1 MPNAALPQIDR
12 VTPRTHRF
20 VLIAAGIVLLAWSV
34 RALWRAPW
42 QLDPLSLIAV
52 LIACGGIGAA
62 ALLIV
67 ASLAA
72 ESRERW
78 QYPPKALVIHRRAW
92 GREGEIRLTAATV
105 ASIQVLH
112 LVQSDMPERW
122 RVTVRPRAGAA
133 VTRSRWIVPDRRS
146 VFETDDLPS
155 RDAAE
160 AVLHLLREHLGMP
173 AVRT

>member
-1 MPNAALPQIDR
+1 MG
-12 VTPRTHRF
+12 V
-20 VLIAAGIVLLAWSV
+20 GIVMLAGSAW
-34 RALWRAPW
+34 AFWRGPW
-42 QLDPLSLIAV
+42 QLDSRPLMAMLI
-52 LIACGGIGAA
+52 LWGGIGAA
-62 ALLIV
+62 VLLIV

-78 QYPPKALVIHRRAW
+78 QYPPKALVIYRRAW
-92 GREGEIRLTAATV
+92 GREGEIRLTTATV